1 MSTFKNIAYQV
12 LQEANKPLHS
22 NEITKIAIEQGLL
35 RTTGK
40 TPEATMNAQ
49 LITDVN
55 NNAESR
61 FIKFAPS
68 MFALNGSI
76 VQPVEAPEENQSYKI
91 SEKASSR
98 QKGDIV
104 EARISELITLYGDT
118 ALSCYKP
125 VSDDEGIDLSVKEK
139 GSLKTIY
146 LQVKSRFGDDPN
158 KIFVANIKASTV
170 VDNYAMGF
178 VFCYFDSNKGNLGDR
193 LWFVPAPDFVEI
205 ATKQEKNLS
214 FVAGR
219 KKSEKNKW
227 NNYLI
232 DKTTLANRIISQM
245 KRI

>member
-1 MSTFKNIAYQV
+1 
-12 LQEANKPLHS
+12 LQEVNSPLHS
-22 NEITKIAIEQGLL
+22 NEITKIALERGLL
-35 RTTGK
+35 KTTGK
-40 TPEATMNAQ
+40 TPEATMSAQ

-61 FIKFAPS
+61 FVKLAPS
-68 MFALNGSI
+68 VFALNRNI
-76 VQPVEAPEENQSYKI
+76 IQPVEIPEKSQSYKI
-91 SEKASSR
+91 SKKASSR

-125 VSDDEGIDLSVKEK
+125 ISDDEGIDISVKEK

-146 LQVKSRFGDDPN
+146 LQVKSRFGDDPS
-158 KIFVANIKASTV
+158 KIFVANIKSSTV

-178 VFCYFDSNKGNLGDR
+178 VFCHFDSEKGNLWDR
-193 LWFVPAPDFVEI
+193 LWFVPAPDFINI
-205 ATKQEKNLS
+205 ATTQGKNLS

-219 KKSEKNKW
+219 KKRKTNKW
-227 NNYLI
+227 DNYLI
-232 DKTTLANRIISQM
+232 DKTSLANRIISQM

>member
-12 LQEANKPLHS
+12 LQEVNRPLHS
-22 NEITKIAIEQGLL
+22 NEITKIALERGLL
-35 RTTGK
+35 QTTGK
-40 TPEATMNAQ
+40 TLEATMNAQ

-68 MFALNGSI
+68 VFALNGSVI
-76 VQPVEAPEENQSYKI
+76 PLVEMPEENQSYKI

-104 EARISELITLYGDT
+104 EARISELVTLYGDT

-146 LQVKSRFGDDPN
+146 LQVKSRFGDDPS
-158 KIFVANIKASTV
+158 KIFVANVKASTV

-178 VFCYFDSNKGNLGDR
+178 VFCHFDSEQGNLGDR
-193 LWFVPAPDFVEI
+193 LWFVPAPDFISI
-205 ATKQEKNLS
+205 ATSQGKNLS

-219 KKSEKNKW
+219 KKRKTNKW
-227 NNYLI
+227 DSYLI
-232 DKTTLANRIISQM
+232 DKTSLANRIISQM